1 MKATFLEP
9 LPGWAFSIPKSLC
22 CLLRL
27 PGAGG
32 LSLYEIATLDVGLV
46 SAGWCRT
53 LATLL
58 KNPAGM
64 SLLDGNQFQGGLQV
78 LQAGP
83 GFTPGATTT
92 VDGNS
97 VGNAVVFRIC
107 SGSPVGH
114 ADQWIKPSPA
124 KDGSHTSASTD
135 LNRRH
140 LREAGSRG
148 ILKRSSE
155 PN

>member
-53 LATLL
+53 R
-58 KNPAGM
+58 P
-64 SLLDGNQFQGGLQV
+64 
-78 LQAGP
+78 
-83 GFTPGATTT
+83 
-92 VDGNS
+92 
-97 VGNAVVFRIC
+97 RY
-107 SGSPVGH
+107 
-114 ADQWIKPSPA
+114 
-124 KDGSHTSASTD
+124 
-135 LNRRH
+135 
-140 LREAGSRG
+140 
-148 ILKRSSE
+148 
-155 PN
+155 